1 MKISYMLYSHNGLY
15 NQLCSF
21 QTLAGIA
28 AKYKNQKIDAVY
40 SQHSKRIQDPQEE
53 HVDLSSILSKVD
65 NSQNPHLVDFIDFSF
80 DNIVMHENDYFLTD
94 RLNSNIIHS
103 QNTYINCQEDIHENE
118 SAFAENKKIVELS
131 EDRNN
136 IFNMTLVWYS
146 RFFYNRTKEID
157 DAIRSVKFKQEY
169 YDFADMVAN
178 NLGRYNSAHTR
189 IMKDHFQYYMF
200 NEDNLRSGLA
210 SFEDTN
216 LPLYIAVDDF
226 NNPLICSK
234 IPKENMIHNII
245 FENFLNDFNSL
256 TYSNTVALGLVTS
269 LIASKA
275 RDFVGT
281 PYSTYTAFIHQERCR
296 NDLPSFKFFP
306 KDFDE
311 YDENFLPYSWNSS
324 GIRDTSWQREWK
336 ECKLL

>member
-28 AKYKNQKIDAVY
+28 AKYKDYKIDAVY
-40 SQHSKRIQDPQEE
+40 HQHIKKIQDPQEE
-53 HVDLSSILSKVD
+53 HVDLSSIIDKVD
-65 NSQNPHLVDFIDFSF
+65 NTKNPQLIDFIDFNF
-80 DNIVMHENDYFLTD
+80 DNVVMHPNDYFLTD
-94 RLNSNIIHS
+94 RLNSNIIHC
-103 QNTYINCQEDIHENE
+103 QETYINCQEEIHDNEDRFAQNKRLATIHED
-118 SAFAENKKIVELS
+118 K
-131 EDRNN
+131 NN

-157 DAIRSVKFKQEY
+157 DAIRSIRFKQEY

-178 NLGRYNSAHTR
+178 KLGSYNSAHTR

-200 NEDNLRSGLA
+200 DENRLGSGLT
-210 SFEDTN
+210 SFIDNT
-216 LPLYIAVDDF
+216 LPLYVAVDDF

-234 IPKENMIHNII
+234 IPKENMIHNVI
-245 FENFLNDFNSL
+245 FDNFLNDFNSL
-256 TYSNTVALGLVTS
+256 TFNNTVALGLVTS

-281 PYSTYTAFIHQERCR
+281 PYSTYTTFIHQERCR

-306 KDFDE
+306 GDFDI

-324 GIRDTSWQREWK
+324 NIHDISWQREWK